1 MADKNISQEFS
12 FKNKDVA
19 RYYLVEKIEQSELR
33 NKKQKMFV
41 WL

>member
-12 FKNKDVA
+12 FKIKDVA

-41 WL
+41 